1 MVLYAL
7 LCLSLDNLKSSST
20 VNEPV
25 NSHETFQRASTG
37 LENVNTLFCLSQFIF
52 NLFNVQ

>member
-7 LCLSLDNLKSSST
+7 LCLSLDNLKSSFT

-25 NSHETFQRASTG
+25 NSHETFQRA
-37 LENVNTLFCLSQFIF
+37 
-52 NLFNVQ
+52 